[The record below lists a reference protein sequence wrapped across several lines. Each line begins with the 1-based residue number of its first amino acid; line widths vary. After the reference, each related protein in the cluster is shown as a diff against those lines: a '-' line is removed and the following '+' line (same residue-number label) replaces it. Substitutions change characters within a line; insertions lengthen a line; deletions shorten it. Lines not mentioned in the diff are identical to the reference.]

1 MKKMFVLSMLIS
13 LAMICSCQKQDSTV
27 EAQLAQRKVELDSRE
42 QALDEREKALEQ
54 REEAVADREKAITKF
69 RAIPSDLQSRKPV
82 VDPEQAKAERDRRIQ
97 QLPPELQALIRDR
110 SLLDARTVEKSRG
123 TEDRA
128 GELQRRLEEARR
140 KKMGAIASP
149 NGEIS
154 DTQSTS
160 PSPSPTPE

>member
-1 MKKMFVLSMLIS
+1 MLIS

-97 QLPPELQALIRDR
+97 QLPPELQALICDR
-110 SLLDARTVEKSRG
+110 SLLNTRTAEK
-123 TEDRA
+123 A
-128 GELQRRLEEARR
+128 GEQKTE
-140 KKMGAIASP
+140 P
-149 NGEIS
+149 
-154 DTQSTS
+154 
-160 PSPSPTPE
+160 